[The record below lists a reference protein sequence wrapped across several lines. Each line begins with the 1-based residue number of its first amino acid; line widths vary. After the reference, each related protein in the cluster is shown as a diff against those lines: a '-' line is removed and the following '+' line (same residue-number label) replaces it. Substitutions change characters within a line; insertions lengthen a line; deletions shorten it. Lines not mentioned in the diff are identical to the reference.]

1 MATALIGTPANR
13 VDGRLKVTG
22 AAKYAAEALSG
33 NAVTHAALVG
43 SPIAGGR
50 IKTINDAKAKAAPGV
65 LLVVTHENRGPLGNL
80 PIGLGQAG
88 GVSEDRP
95 PFADDR
101 IHYAGQYVAMVVAET
116 SEQARYAAS
125 LLEIEYAKDRHATVF
140 EDARS
145 TAYQPTEAVGEE
157 IQVSRGD
164 VERALREAA
173 VAIDATYITPTE
185 HPCAMEPHAAIASWS
200 NGVLTVYN
208 STQWVMGDAGV
219 MAAAFDLPPEKVTIR
234 CPFTGGMFG
243 SKGTTGAHAILAA
256 IASRQLNRPVRA
268 VLTREQVF
276 TTVGHRPKTVQRVQL
291 AAQKDGTFT
300 GLRHH
305 TTSHTALKDE
315 FIEPV
320 NFTSRH
326 LYPIPNFSGIYEAV
340 RVNVM
345 KPSWMRAPG
354 EAPCQ
359 YAIESAVDEMAYE
372 LALDPVELR
381 RRNYAT
387 HNLHTGKPYSSK
399 HLLECYDRGAQR
411 FGWANRPPK
420 PRSLRASGGGG
431 NVLLGW
437 GMATATYPGYTMGAS
452 VRVRVEGSGAD
463 MRATVSTA
471 GSDVGTGMYTMLAV
485 TAADRLGLP
494 IDRVT
499 VKLGDSQ
506 LPQCAFAG
514 GSNLTSSTAPAVAD
528 ACEKIKKNRGRDG
541 AAIEAESRTEP
552 IFGQNDKFA
561 FQSFGAHFVE
571 VRVEEDI
578 GRIRVSRVV
587 SVFDCGRILSAKTA
601 RSQFIGGIVFGIGAA
616 LLEHLVYDREHGR
629 AANADLAGYLV
640 PVHADVPDID
650 VSWIDEPDLNFN
662 SLGCRGVGEIGIT
675 GVAAAIANAVYH
687 ATGVRVRELPITPD
701 RLLGL

>member
-1 MATALIGTPANR
+1 MATALIGTPASR

-22 AAKYAAEALSG
+22 AAKYAADALAG
-33 NAVTHAALVG
+33 NAVTHAVLVG

-50 IKTINDAKAKAAPGV
+50 IKAIHDAEAKAAPGV
-65 LLVVTHENRGPLGNL
+65 LLVVTHENRGPLGKL
-80 PIGLGQAG
+80 PTGLGESG

-95 PFADDR
+95 PLADAR

-116 SEQARYAAS
+116 FEQARHAAS
-125 LLEIEYAKDRHATVF
+125 LLEIEYTKDRHTTAF
-140 EDARS
+140 EDAGA
-145 TAYQPTEAVGEE
+145 TAYKPTESVGEP
-157 IQVSRGD
+157 IQVSRGN
-164 VERALREAA
+164 VERALREATA
-173 VAIDATYITPTE
+173 AIDATYITPTE

-200 NGVLTVYN
+200 NGTLTVYN

-219 MAAAFDLPPEKVTIR
+219 LATAFNLPAENVTVL

-243 SKGTTGAHAILAA
+243 SKATTGAYVLLAA

-268 VLTREQVF
+268 VLTREQVL
-276 TTVGHRPKTVQRVQL
+276 TTVGHRSKTVQHVEL
-291 AAQKDGTFT
+291 GAQRDGTLT

-320 NFTSRH
+320 NLTSRH
-326 LYPIPNFSGIYEAV
+326 LYPIPHFTGIHEAV

-359 YAIESAVDEMAYE
+359 FAIESALDEISYE

-399 HLLECYDRGAQR
+399 HLLECYDRGAER
-411 FGWANRPPK
+411 FGWAERPPK
-420 PRSLRASGGGG
+420 PRSLHDG
-431 NVLLGW
+431 NTLLGW
-437 GMATATYPGYTMGAS
+437 GMATATYPGYTMGAT
-452 VRVRVEGSGAD
+452 VRIRVEGSGTG
-463 MRATVSTA
+463 MRAIVSTA

-494 IDRVT
+494 IERVT

-528 ACEKIKKNRGRDG
+528 ACKEVKQKLLTRNGSDP
-541 AAIEAESRTEP
+541 IEAECRTAP
-552 IFGQNDKFA
+552 ILGQNDKFS
-561 FQSFGAHFVE
+561 FQSYGAHFVE
-571 VRVEEDI
+571 VRVEPDI
-578 GRIRVSRVV
+578 GRVRVSRVV
-587 SVFDCGRILSAKTA
+587 SVFDCGRILSAKTT

-640 PVHADVPDID
+640 PVNADVPEID

-675 GVAAAIANAVYH
+675 GVAAAVANAVYH

>member
-1 MATALIGTPANR
+1 MAAALIGTPANR

-22 AAKYAAEALSG
+22 AAKYAAESLSG
-33 NAVTHAALVG
+33 NTVMHAALVG
-43 SPIAGGR
+43 SPVAGGR
-50 IKTINDAKAKAAPGV
+50 IKTIHDAKAKAVPGV
-65 LLVVTHENRGPLGNL
+65 LLVLTSDNRGPLGKL
-80 PIGLGQAG
+80 PTGLGQSG
-88 GVSEDRP
+88 GASEDRLP
-95 PFADDR
+95 LDDDR

-116 SEQARYAAS
+116 FEQACHAAS
-125 LLEIEYAKDRHATVF
+125 LLEIEYAKDRHATAF
-140 EDARS
+140 EEAAS
-145 TAYQPTEAVGEE
+145 TAYKPKDFMGEDV
-157 IQVSRGD
+157 QLSRGD
-164 VERALREAA
+164 VERALREANA
-173 VAIDATYITPTE
+173 AIDATYITPTE
-185 HPCAMEPHAAIASWS
+185 HPCAMEPHATIASWS
-200 NGVLTVYN
+200 DGALTVYN
-208 STQWVMGDAGV
+208 STQWVKGDAGV
-219 MAAAFDLPPEKVTIR
+219 LAAAFGLAPEQVTVL

-243 SKGTTGAHAILAA
+243 SKATTGAHVILAA
-256 IASRQLNRPVRA
+256 IASRRLNRPVRS
-268 VLTREQVF
+268 VLTREQVL
-276 TTVGHRPKTVQRVQL
+276 TTVGHRPKTVQRVEL
-291 AAQKDGTFT
+291 CAQKDGTLT

-320 NFTSRH
+320 NITSRH
-326 LYPIPNFSGIYEAV
+326 LYPIPNFTGIHHAV

-345 KPSWMRAPG
+345 KPAWMRAPG

-359 YAIESAVDEMAYE
+359 FALESAVDEMAYE
-372 LALDPVELR
+372 LALDPLELR
-381 RRNYAT
+381 RRNHAT
-387 HNLHTGKPYSSK
+387 HNLHTGKPYSAK
-399 HLLECYDRGAQR
+399 HLLECYERGAER
-411 FGWANRPPK
+411 FGWAKRPPR
-420 PRSLRASGGGG
+420 PRAMRDG
-431 NVLLGW
+431 NALLGW

-452 VRVRVEGSGAD
+452 VRVRVEGSGSSMHAV
-463 MRATVSTA
+463 VSTA
-471 GSDVGTGMYTMLAV
+471 GIDVGTGMYTMLAV

-494 IDRVT
+494 IERVK
-499 VKLGDSQ
+499 VELGDSQ
-506 LPQCAFAG
+506 LPQCAVAG

-528 ACEKIKKNRGRDG
+528 ACKKIRQELLTRTGSG
-541 AAIEAESRTEP
+541 PIEAESSTQP

-587 SVFDCGRILSAKTA
+587 SVFDCGRILSAKTT

-650 VSWIDEPDLNFN
+650 VSWIDEPDPNFN

-675 GVAAAIANAVYH
+675 GVAAAVANAVYH

>member
-1 MATALIGTPANR
+1 MAAALIGTPANR

-22 AAKYAAEALSG
+22 AAKYAAESLSG
-33 NAVTHAALVG
+33 NTVTHAALVG
-43 SPIAGGR
+43 SPVAGGR
-50 IKTINDAKAKAAPGV
+50 IRAIHDAKAKAASGV
-65 LLVVTHENRGPLGNL
+65 LLVLTRDNRGPLGKL
-80 PIGLGQAG
+80 PTGLGQSG
-88 GVSEDRP
+88 GASEDRLP
-95 PFADDR
+95 LDDDR

-116 SEQARYAAS
+116 FEQACHAAS
-125 LLEIEYAKDRHATVF
+125 LLEIEYAKDRHAIAF
-140 EDARS
+140 EDAAS
-145 TAYQPTEAVGEE
+145 TAYKPKDFMGEDV
-157 IQVSRGD
+157 QLSRGD
-164 VERALREAA
+164 VERALREANA
-173 VAIDATYITPTE
+173 AIDATYITPTE
-185 HPCAMEPHAAIASWS
+185 HPCAMEPHATIASWS
-200 NGVLTVYN
+200 DGALTVYN
-208 STQWVMGDAGV
+208 STQWVKGDAGV
-219 MAAAFDLPPEKVTIR
+219 LAAAFGLAPEKVTVL

-243 SKGTTGAHAILAA
+243 SKATTGAHVILAA
-256 IASRQLNRPVRA
+256 IASRQLNRPVRS

-276 TTVGHRPKTVQRVQL
+276 TTVGHRTKTVQRIEL
-291 AAQKDGTFT
+291 CAQKDGTFT

-315 FIEPV
+315 FVEPV
-320 NFTSRH
+320 NITSRH
-326 LYPIPNFSGIYEAV
+326 LYPIPNFTGIHHAV

-345 KPSWMRAPG
+345 KPAWMRAPG

-359 YAIESAVDEMAYE
+359 FALESAVDEMAYE

-381 RRNYAT
+381 RRNHAT
-387 HNLHTGKPYSSK
+387 HNLHTGKPYSAK
-399 HLLECYDRGAQR
+399 HLLECYERGAER
-411 FGWANRPPK
+411 FGWAERPPR
-420 PRSLRASGGGG
+420 PRSMRDG
-431 NVLLGW
+431 NALLGW

-452 VRVRVEGSGAD
+452 VRVRVEGSGLSMHAV
-463 MRATVSTA
+463 VSTA
-471 GSDVGTGMYTMLAV
+471 GIDVGTGMYTMLAV

-494 IDRVT
+494 IERVK
-499 VKLGDSQ
+499 VELGDSQ
-506 LPQCAFAG
+506 LPQCAVAG

-528 ACEKIKKNRGRDG
+528 ACEKIRQELLTRTGSG
-541 AAIEAESRTEP
+541 PIEAESSTQP

-587 SVFDCGRILSAKTA
+587 SVFDCGRILSAKTT

-650 VSWIDEPDLNFN
+650 VSWIDEPDPNFN

-675 GVAAAIANAVYH
+675 GVAAAVANAVYH

>member
-1 MATALIGTPANR
+1 MSTALLGTPANR
-13 VDGRLKVTG
+13 VDGRVKVTG
-22 AAKYAAEALSG
+22 AAKYAADALPG
-33 NAVTHAALVG
+33 RAITHAVLVG
-43 SPIAGGR
+43 SRIAGGR
-50 IKTINDAKAKAAPGV
+50 IKTIHDAKAKAAPGV
-65 LLVVTHENRGPLGNL
+65 LLVVTHENRGPLVKL
-80 PIGLGQAG
+80 PTGLGAAG

-95 PFADDR
+95 PLADDR

-116 SEQARYAAS
+116 FEQAHYAAS

-140 EDARS
+140 EDAAS
-145 TAYQPTEAVGEE
+145 TAYKPKEAVGEE
-157 IQVSRGD
+157 IQVSRGN
-164 VERALREAA
+164 VEQALREAA
-173 VAIDATYITPTE
+173 IAIDATYVTPTE
-185 HPCAMEPHAAIASWS
+185 HPCAMEPHGAIASWS
-200 NGVLTVYN
+200 NGALTVYN

-219 MAAAFDLPPEKVTIR
+219 LAAAFDLPPEKVTIR

-243 SKGTTGAHAILAA
+243 SKATTGAHVILAA
-256 IASRQLNRPVRA
+256 LASRQLNRPVRA
-268 VLTREQVF
+268 ILTREQVL
-276 TTVGHRPKTVQRVQL
+276 TTVGHRPKTVQRVEL
-291 AAQKDGTFT
+291 AARQDGTLI

-320 NFTSRH
+320 NIASRH
-326 LYPIPNFSGIYEAV
+326 LYPIPHFTGIHEAV

-359 YAIESAVDEMAYE
+359 FAIESALDEISYQ
-372 LALDPVELR
+372 LAIDPVELR
-381 RRNYAT
+381 RRNHAT
-387 HNLHTGKPYSSK
+387 HNLQTGKPYSSK
-399 HLLECYDRGAQR
+399 HLLACYDRAASR
-411 FGWANRPPK
+411 FGWENRPPG
-420 PRSLRASGGGG
+420 PRSFRDG
-431 NVLLGW
+431 NALVGW
-437 GMATATYPGYTMGAS
+437 GMATATYPGYTMGAK
-452 VRVRVEGSGAD
+452 VRVRVEGSGTG

-471 GSDVGTGMYTMLAV
+471 GSDVGTGMYTMLTV

-494 IDRVT
+494 IERVT
-499 VKLGDSQ
+499 VELGNSE

-528 ACEKIKKNRGRDG
+528 ACEKIKKNRDRAG
-541 AAIEAESRTEP
+541 APMEAESHTEP

-629 AANADLAGYLV
+629 AANADLASYLV

-650 VSWIDEPDLNFN
+650 VSWIDEPDFEFN
-662 SLGCRGVGEIGIT
+662 SLGCRGIGEIGIT

-687 ATGVRVRELPITPD
+687 ATGVRARELPITPD

>member
-1 MATALIGTPANR
+1 MAAALIGTPANR

-22 AAKYAAEALSG
+22 AAKYAAESLSG
-33 NAVTHAALVG
+33 KTVTHAALVG
-43 SPIAGGR
+43 SPVAGGR
-50 IKTINDAKAKAAPGV
+50 IKTIHDAKAKAVPGV
-65 LLVVTHENRGPLGNL
+65 LLVLTSDNRGPLGKL
-80 PIGLGQAG
+80 PTGLGQSG
-88 GVSEDRP
+88 GASEDRLP
-95 PFADDR
+95 LDDDR

-116 SEQARYAAS
+116 FEQACHAAS
-125 LLEIEYAKDRHATVF
+125 LLEIEYAKDRHATAF
-140 EDARS
+140 EEAAS
-145 TAYQPTEAVGEE
+145 TAYKPKDFMGEDV
-157 IQVSRGD
+157 QLSRGD
-164 VERALREAA
+164 VERALREANA
-173 VAIDATYITPTE
+173 AIDATYITPTE
-185 HPCAMEPHAAIASWS
+185 HPCAMEPHATIASWS
-200 NGVLTVYN
+200 DGALTVYN
-208 STQWVMGDAGV
+208 STQWVKGDAGV
-219 MAAAFDLPPEKVTIR
+219 LAAAFGLAPEQVTVL

-243 SKGTTGAHAILAA
+243 SKATTGAHVILAA
-256 IASRQLNRPVRA
+256 IASRRLNRPVRS
-268 VLTREQVF
+268 VLTREQVL
-276 TTVGHRPKTVQRVQL
+276 TTVGHRPKTVQRVEL
-291 AAQKDGTFT
+291 CAQKDGTLT

-320 NFTSRH
+320 NITSRH
-326 LYPIPNFSGIYEAV
+326 LYPIPNFTGIHHAV

-345 KPSWMRAPG
+345 KPAWMRAPG

-359 YAIESAVDEMAYE
+359 FALESAVDEMAYE
-372 LALDPVELR
+372 LALDPLELR
-381 RRNYAT
+381 RRNHAT
-387 HNLHTGKPYSSK
+387 HNLHTGKPYSAK
-399 HLLECYDRGAQR
+399 HLLECYERGAER
-411 FGWANRPPK
+411 FGWAKRPPR
-420 PRSLRASGGGG
+420 PRAMRDG
-431 NVLLGW
+431 NALLGW

-452 VRVRVEGSGAD
+452 VRVRVEGSGSSMHAV
-463 MRATVSTA
+463 VSTA
-471 GSDVGTGMYTMLAV
+471 GIDVGTGMYTMLAV

-494 IDRVT
+494 IERVK
-499 VKLGDSQ
+499 VELGDSQ
-506 LPQCAFAG
+506 LPQCAVAG

-528 ACEKIKKNRGRDG
+528 ACKKIRQELLTRTGSG
-541 AAIEAESRTEP
+541 PIEAESSTQP

-587 SVFDCGRILSAKTA
+587 SVFDCGRILSAKTT

-650 VSWIDEPDLNFN
+650 VSWIDEPDPNFN

-675 GVAAAIANAVYH
+675 GVAAAVANAVYH